1 MTDNKWYHVFI
12 ETKPGATKQ
21 LILTRR
27 AHKLSGRL
35 RLIHGRRVLQHICL
49 FIVKHLLHTA
59 ARCIEH
65 YVHNTLL
72 SNKPGLVAFSN
83 AIMFL
88 SHQNF
93 MSPLS
98 RQRLVKY
105 GQVVWI
111 HQLENSTT
119 GRIKTNE
126 IYDLKIGGQ
135 VFWKSYK
142 RNNLKTRRHEILR
155 A

>member
-1 MTDNKWYHVFI
+1 
-12 ETKPGATKQ
+12 
-21 LILTRR
+21 
-27 AHKLSGRL
+27 
-35 RLIHGRRVLQHICL
+35 
-49 FIVKHLLHTA
+49 
-59 ARCIEH
+59 
-65 YVHNTLL
+65 
-72 SNKPGLVAFSN
+72 
-83 AIMFL
+83 
-88 SHQNF
+88 